1 MRYIRARIELSEM
14 KQLTPPYVLELPY
27 PLSINR
33 YWRTNYVKK
42 MTYVSERGLNFKKSV
57 MANYGYL
64 CKPVVGNIE
73 LEITIQPKLT
83 KKGLPSK
90 ELIDLDN
97 GCKCILDSLI
107 GIAYVDDKQVKKI
120 TLKYGTAIEGGRTRV
135 YVLWS
140 I

>member
-1 MRYIRARIELSEM
+1 M

-27 PLSINR
+27 PITVNH
-33 YWRTNYVKK
+33 YWCTNYTKK
-42 MTYVSERGLNFKKSV
+42 RTFVSEKGLKFKRSV

-64 CKPVVGNIE
+64 CKPAVGHVALYI
-73 LEITIQPKLT
+73 IIKPKLT

-107 GIAYVDDKQVKKI
+107 GIAYVDDKQVKQI
-120 TLKYGTAIEGGRTRV
+120 TLSYGEPMAEGGTIV
-135 YVLWS
+135 TVKEYLN
-140 I
+140 

>member
-1 MRYIRARIELSEM
+1 M

-33 YWRTNYVKK
+33 YWRTNHVKK
-42 MTYVSERGLNFKKSV
+42 MTYVTEQGAKFKKSV

-64 CKPVVGNIE
+64 CKPVVGNVA
-73 LEITIQPKLT
+73 LEIVIKPKLT

-107 GIAYVDDKQVKKI
+107 GIAYVDDKQVKEI
-120 TLKYGTAIEGGRTRV
+120 TLRYGEPMADGGTIVTVRECLT
-135 YVLWS
+135 
-140 I
+140 